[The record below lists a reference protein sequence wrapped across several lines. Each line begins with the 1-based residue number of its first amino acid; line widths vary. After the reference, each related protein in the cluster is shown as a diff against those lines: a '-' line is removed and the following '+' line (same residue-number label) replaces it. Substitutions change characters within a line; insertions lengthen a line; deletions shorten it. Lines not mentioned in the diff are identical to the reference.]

1 MSIRS
6 RAEPDSHRAD
16 ELLDAHLVALDRH
29 LTGLRAAIDA
39 ARAAMRPG
47 SAPTVDVP
55 HSGDTVWVRGAVLAA
70 AIDQVATATIADPPH
85 RCALDHYLADMY
97 DHPAEALTWDIRALD
112 AADTLT
118 DARLTEHHAG
128 LRVAG
133 FYPSLHLN
141 LADNF
146 RRLGAFPAAGHHLD
160 AARAHVDV
168 LADDDYATMIRRA
181 LDEVAAAVAAGDTA
195 ARPTP

>member
-1 MSIRS
+1 MTTPTTDPVMTRITAAVTESRS
-6 RAEPDSHRAD
+6 GDTDSARAT
-16 ELLDAHLVALDRH
+16 LVALWSEI
-29 LTGLRAAIDA
+29 GAA
-39 ARAAMRPG
+39 
-47 SAPTVDVP
+47 
-55 HSGDTVWVRGAVLAA
+55 GDPL
-70 AIDQVATATIADPPH
+70 H
-85 RCALDHYLADMY
+85 RCTLAHYLADLH
-97 DHPAEALTWDIRALD
+97 DHPAEALAWDIRALD

-160 AARAHVDV
+160 AARAHVGA
-168 LADDDYATMIRRA
+168 LADDDYGTMIRRA
-181 LDEVAAAVAAGDTA
+181 LDEVAAAVAAGDTT